1 MYVLFDLEWV
11 TAEDGTPAMTQLAA
25 LRTDG
30 AWQSQETTLSAKPA
44 LSVREQNARWVQTSP
59 YNYIYLK
66 NSPVFHRRECR
77 LVLNS
82 KELLGSVHY
91 RTAAKGRCPCPRR
104 KRSPRHL
111 PRPAVDRFET
121 GCLAVP
127 AEAEARRSRMRD
139 HAPAG
144 RTDRGQ
150 SPRRH

>member
-1 MYVLFDLEWV
+1 M
-11 TAEDGTPAMTQLAA
+11 PQLAA

-44 LSVREQNARWVQTSP
+44 LSVREQNARWVQASP

-91 RTAAKGRCPCPRR
+91 RTAAKGRRPCKVCRPLPLSTQEALTAP
-104 KRSPRHL
+104 SP
-111 PRPAVDRFET
+111 T
-121 GCLAVP
+121 T
-127 AEAEARRSRMRD
+127 RSR
-139 HAPAG
+139 
-144 RTDRGQ
+144 
-150 SPRRH
+150 SL

>member
-1 MYVLFDLEWV
+1 MYVRFDLEWV

-91 RTAAKGRCPCPRR
+91 RTAAKGRRPCKVCRPLPLSTQEALTAP
-104 KRSPRHL
+104 SP
-111 PRPAVDRFET
+111 T
-121 GCLAVP
+121 T
-127 AEAEARRSRMRD
+127 RSR
-139 HAPAG
+139 
-144 RTDRGQ
+144 
-150 SPRRH
+150 SL

>member
-11 TAEDGTPAMTQLAA
+11 TAEDGTPTMTQLAA

-44 LSVREQNARWVQTSP
+44 LSVREQNARWVQASP

-91 RTAAKGRCPCPRR
+91 RTAAKGRRPCKMCRPLPLSTQEALDRAVSHDPQQIALKQAACRR
-104 KRSPRHL
+104 ISC
-111 PRPAVDRFET
+111 AAST
-121 GCLAVP
+121 SSS
-127 AEAEARRSRMRD
+127 RRANRC
-139 HAPAG
+139 A
-144 RTDRGQ
+144 
-150 SPRRH
+150 